1 MQLFPEG
8 QGPQRLPTLKLRE
21 PGLLGAPS
29 NGLHSK
35 NPEPSSTFLAHGH
48 DAMASAVEDPYG
60 SEEEIILV
68 AQDDPYMASLPE
80 EPPALDRVRIS
91 SDAEAVEELRV
102 EESPAAKAAS
112 ARTQTKK
119 QVRPKRKPK
128 AKPKR
133 RPAATVDLT
142 NPGEDAAPV
151 DAVASW
157 QASASG
163 PDFGDDSA
171 TPAIS
176 ETAIPEPAKATVKEA
191 VTESAPPTT
200 SGTGPLG
207 RALAT
212 LLPST
217 SFQAMLTEAL
227 ALVQEVALRCLS
239 SDAEVKPFG
248 SLLQGT
254 FLEGSDLDLYI
265 TTAAMGNQSQGHLWH
280 KVQVS
285 HLQRLMQGLPAS
297 FQVKETRLDWHVRV
311 PILILDFLPAATPSG
326 DHFPPIQVDVS
337 MGDLDSSGVR
347 KGHVDRLIQGALSR
361 SPKAACLVLLVK
373 RWAKIEGLNKSFEG
387 HLSPLAWT
395 LLCLYFLVVTD
406 RLQQNALTASGW
418 DVPSPPSAQLCES
431 CVSHEELAE
440 FFDMVAGF
448 QKFLESREKD
458 RRGPMGIRL
467 MPDCRPLTGRPD
479 DPAVFFL
486 EDPAA
491 RAVSING
498 VNVARGV
505 KSPEKWRHLLSR
517 CQGAAKALR
526 AGANPAAG
534 GYMVGVAA

>member
-1 MQLFPEG
+1 MKGKDKSLRSPRWVRARGRGRRKGLRPAMFPLLSAPVAE
-8 QGPQRLPTLKLRE
+8 REAALRGV
-21 PGLLGAPS
+21 PVARQAPHDPRAVRSTGLACSTGLLLAGWHQATSRRRTSSSPA
-29 NGLHSK
+29 
-35 NPEPSSTFLAHGH
+35 PSSTFLAHGH
-48 DAMASAVEDPYG
+48 DAMACAVEDPYG

-80 EPPALDRVRIS
+80 EPPAPDCVRIN
-91 SDAEAVEELRV
+91 SDAEEPRV
-102 EESPAAKAAS
+102 EESPAAKPAT

-133 RPAATVDLT
+133 RPTATVDLT

-151 DAVASW
+151 DAAASL
-157 QASASG
+157 QASG
-163 PDFGDDSA
+163 LDYGDNSA
-171 TPAIS
+171 TPANS
-176 ETAIPEPAKATVKEA
+176 ETAIPVPAKATVKEA
-191 VTESAPPTT
+191 VAESAPPAP
-200 SGTGPLG
+200 SGRGPLG

-265 TTAAMGNQSQGHLWH
+265 TTAAMGSQSQGHRDLWH

-285 HLQRLMQGLPAS
+285 QLERLMHGLPRS
-297 FQVKETRLDWHVRV
+297 FQVKETRLEWHVRV
-311 PILILDFLPAATPSG
+311 PIVILDFLPPATPSG
-326 DHFPPIQVDVS
+326 DKFPPIQVDVS
-337 MGDLDSSGVR
+337 VGDMDSSGVR

-373 RWAKIEGLNKSFEG
+373 RWAKIEELNKSFEG

-406 RLQQNALTASGW
+406 RLEQNALTASGW

-440 FFDMVAGF
+440 FFDMAPGL
-448 QKFLESREKD
+448 K
-458 RRGPMGIRL
+458 P
-467 MPDCRPLTGRPD
+467 
-479 DPAVFFL
+479 
-486 EDPAA
+486 
-491 RAVSING
+491 
-498 VNVARGV
+498 
-505 KSPEKWRHLLSR
+505 
-517 CQGAAKALR
+517 
-526 AGANPAAG
+526 
-534 GYMVGVAA
+534 

>member
-1 MQLFPEG
+1 
-8 QGPQRLPTLKLRE
+8 
-21 PGLLGAPS
+21 
-29 NGLHSK
+29 
-35 NPEPSSTFLAHGH
+35 
-48 DAMASAVEDPYG
+48 
-60 SEEEIILV
+60 
-68 AQDDPYMASLPE
+68 
-80 EPPALDRVRIS
+80 
-91 SDAEAVEELRV
+91 
-102 EESPAAKAAS
+102 
-112 ARTQTKK
+112 
-119 QVRPKRKPK
+119 
-128 AKPKR
+128 
-133 RPAATVDLT
+133 
-142 NPGEDAAPV
+142 
-151 DAVASW
+151 
-157 QASASG
+157 
-163 PDFGDDSA
+163 
-171 TPAIS
+171 
-176 ETAIPEPAKATVKEA
+176 
-191 VTESAPPTT
+191 
-200 SGTGPLG
+200 
-207 RALAT
+207 
-212 LLPST
+212 
-217 SFQAMLTEAL
+217 
-227 ALVQEVALRCLS
+227 
-239 SDAEVKPFG
+239 
-248 SLLQGT
+248 
-254 FLEGSDLDLYI
+254 
-265 TTAAMGNQSQGHLWH
+265 
-280 KVQVS
+280 VQVS

-526 AGANPAAG
+526 AGANPADFFARRLAAG
-534 GYMVGVAA
+534 APKAALRSKARPMAKNRTPTDPAESSELPAASSE